1 MNNDSDDDF
10 SYDAED
16 MESEEYGT
24 DSDGEEGQ
32 EGAVAQSGDGLH
44 RGKTLRQKRKK
55 RHHMAAQ
62 AEWAKMPTT
71 WDQVDLESDMQF
83 FDLVE
88 GEAEENRL
96 NQKNEAE

>member
-24 DSDGEEGQ
+24 DSDGEEGK

-44 RGKTLRQKRKK
+44 RGKTLR
-55 RHHMAAQ
+55 
-62 AEWAKMPTT
+62 
-71 WDQVDLESDMQF
+71 
-83 FDLVE
+83 
-88 GEAEENRL
+88 
-96 NQKNEAE
+96 